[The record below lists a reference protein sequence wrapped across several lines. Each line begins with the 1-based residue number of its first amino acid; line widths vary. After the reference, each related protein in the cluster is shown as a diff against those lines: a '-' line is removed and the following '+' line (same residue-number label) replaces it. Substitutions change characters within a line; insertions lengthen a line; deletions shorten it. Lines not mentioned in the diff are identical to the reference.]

1 MKYIL
6 IALFIILLGV
16 CDLKS
21 QSQITLDSTTLEV
34 DTIITGLNV
43 PWEIH
48 WGPDDH
54 IWMTERHGLI
64 SRVDPVNK
72 DRQVLLDITGKVY
85 QASESGLLGLVLHP
99 DFPDSAYVYT
109 VYTYLDGNSV
119 TERLVRYTYSG
130 SSLQNEEILLD
141 NIPGNNTHDGS
152 RLVISPD
159 RKLLMSTGDAR
170 NTSNSQDV
178 SSLSGKI
185 LRLELN
191 GSIPDDNPVSGSP
204 VYSWGHRN
212 PQGLHFHPD
221 GTLYSSEHGPSSDD
235 EFQIIMKGR
244 NYGWPDV
251 HGFCDNA
258 TEEAYCADSN
268 VVEPLVAWT
277 PTIAPSDL
285 IYYNHDAIPEFK
297 GTFLMSV
304 LKDKK
309 IVRLELDETGTE
321 LVSETHF
328 FTNEWGRLRDIESS
342 PDGTIYIATNGE
354 SWSNTDP
361 FTHSI
366 ISLKKTDETTNST
379 EHLISLN
386 TINVW
391 PNPTNGYVNI
401 EVDKASVG
409 KPLQIVDVSG
419 KTIHEEVIKYST
431 QRISYHLSP
440 GFYIVSVDGVGYG
453 KVLVR
458 LR

>member
-1 MKYIL
+1 MKLKYIFFALL
-6 IALFIILLGV
+6 IFLIFSLNLR
-16 CDLKS
+16 S
-21 QSQITLDSTTLEV
+21 QSQIELDSTTLEV

-72 DRQVLLDITGKVY
+72 SREILLDITDKVY

-109 VYTYLDGNSV
+109 VYTYLDNNSI
-119 TERLVRYTYSG
+119 TERLVRYTYSE
-130 SSLQNEEILLD
+130 SALQHEEILLD

-159 RKLLMSTGDAR
+159 RKLFMSTGDAR
-170 NTSNSQDV
+170 NTSFSQDV
-178 SSLSGKI
+178 SSLAGKI
-185 LRLELN
+185 LRMELD
-191 GSIPDDNPVSGSP
+191 GSIPEDNPVSGSP

-235 EFQIIMKGR
+235 EFQIVMKGR

-285 IYYNHDAIPEFK
+285 IYYNHDALPEFK

-309 IVRLELDETGTE
+309 IVKLELDESGTSV
-321 LVSETHF
+321 VSETHY
-328 FTNEWGRLRDIESS
+328 FTNEWGRLRDIESG

-366 ISLKKTDETTNST
+366 ISLKKADETTSRK
-379 EHLISLN
+379 SLSVASAG
-386 TINVW
+386 IKVW
-391 PNPTNGYVNI
+391 PNPSDRIINISVN
-401 EVDKASVG
+401 ESGLEKN
-409 KPLQIVDVSG
+409 LQILDV
-419 KTIHEEVIKYST
+419 T
-431 QRISYHLSP
+431 
-440 GFYIVSVDGVGYG
+440 G
-453 KVLVR
+453 KVVLSQRVLNKNEKIAHSLQPGIYFILLDGAGIKKILVE
-458 LR
+458 